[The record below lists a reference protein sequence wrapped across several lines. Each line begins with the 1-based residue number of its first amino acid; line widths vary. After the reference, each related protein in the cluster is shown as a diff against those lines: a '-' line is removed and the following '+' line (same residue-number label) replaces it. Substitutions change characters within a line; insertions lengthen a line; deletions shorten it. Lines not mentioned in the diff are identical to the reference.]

1 MLDTKIIISGLAA
14 LLFLKGSSS
23 SQGGSNSSTLD
34 PFTPN
39 STPCT
44 PVEDIV
50 TVRIESDFGNFPE
63 GPLRD
68 TVVLP
73 PEVKRNH
80 LLGIGFT
87 GANRDA
93 IVKATDSEVV
103 SLYLYYILIINN
115 RLAKPSGSQSRV
127 SDINRKYGSALPL
140 F

>member
-80 LLGIGFT
+80 LLGIG
-87 GANRDA
+87 
-93 IVKATDSEVV
+93 
-103 SLYLYYILIINN
+103 LIINN